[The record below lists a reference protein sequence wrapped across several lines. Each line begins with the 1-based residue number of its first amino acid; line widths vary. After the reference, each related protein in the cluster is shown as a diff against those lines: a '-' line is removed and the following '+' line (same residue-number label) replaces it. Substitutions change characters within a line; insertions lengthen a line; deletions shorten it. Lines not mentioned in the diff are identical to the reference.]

1 MKSIKFNFIM
11 NAILTVSGV
20 LFPLITFPYISRVL
34 EADGVGKIT
43 FLTSIVS
50 YFVLFSQLGIP
61 TYGIRACARVRDDRE
76 KLTKTVQELFFI
88 NSIMTVLSYI
98 ALFLI
103 YNSVERLREDSLLF
117 LILSTAIL
125 LNQFGMEWLYKSLEK
140 YTYITTLS
148 ITFRALAI
156 ILMFIFVREKSDYVI
171 YGAITVFAASMSNIL
186 NFINIRK
193 YVDFYKIK
201 SAYSIRKHIR
211 PIMVFFALSCAT
223 TIYTNLDMVM
233 LGFVHDDTAVGYYNA
248 AVRLKVILMSVVT
261 SLGVVLLPRL
271 SYYIQ
276 NGDRDKFLEI
286 SIKAFHFILLI
297 SLPLSVYFILQSENI
312 INFLA
317 GSGYNESV
325 LPMQIILPTVILI
338 GITNLFGIQIL
349 VPLGKEKLVLY
360 SVFVGVVINLI
371 LNIFLI
377 PKYSY
382 VGTAISN
389 LIAEIGV
396 LVVQIY
402 FVRDMIKDMIKNVN
416 YLSLVIAL
424 ALSSIISNF
433 SMNYTENIFVTLC
446 VTAVL
451 FFATYYVVLRI
462 SGNKLITEI
471 EKQVFARLRR

>member
-20 LFPLITFPYISRVL
+20 LFPLLTFPYISRVL
-34 EADGVGKIT
+34 QADGVGKIT
-43 FLTSIVS
+43 FLTSVVS

-76 KLTKTVQELFFI
+76 KLTKTVHELFFI
-88 NSIMTVLSYI
+88 NLVMTMLAYIVLFILY
-98 ALFLI
+98 
-103 YNSVERLREDSLLF
+103 YSVERLREESLLF
-117 LILSTAIL
+117 FILSIAIL
-125 LNQFGMEWLYKSLEK
+125 LNPLGMEWLYKSLEK

-148 ITFRALAI
+148 IAFRTLAL
-156 ILMFIFVREKSDYVI
+156 ILMFVFVREKQDYII
-171 YGAITVFAASMSNIL
+171 YGAITVFGTSMASIL

-201 SAYSIRKHIR
+201 ASYGIRKHIR

-233 LGFVHDDTAVGYYNA
+233 LGFVHDDAAVGYYNA
-248 AVRLKVILMSVVT
+248 AVRLKVILVSVVT

-271 SYYIQ
+271 SYYVQ

-286 SIKAFHFILLI
+286 SQKAFHFILLI
-297 SLPLSVYFILQSENI
+297 SLPLTIYFILQSENI

-317 GSGYNESV
+317 GAGYSESV

-360 SVFVGVVINLI
+360 SVFVGVIINLI

-382 VGTAISN
+382 IGTAISN
-389 LIAEIGV
+389 LAAEIGV
-396 LVVQIY
+396 LAIQIY

-416 YLSLVIAL
+416 YISLLIAL
-424 ALSSIISNF
+424 VLASIISNL
-433 SMNYTENIFVTLC
+433 SNSYTENIFVTLC
-446 VTAVL
+446 LTSIL

-471 EKQVFARLRR
+471 EKQIFARLRR